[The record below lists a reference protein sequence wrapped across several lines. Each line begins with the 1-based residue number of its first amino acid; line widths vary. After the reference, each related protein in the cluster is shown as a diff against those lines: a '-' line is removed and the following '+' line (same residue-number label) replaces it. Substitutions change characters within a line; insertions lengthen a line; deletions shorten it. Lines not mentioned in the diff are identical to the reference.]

1 MTDSIGEKMLH
12 WADDHTKLSLDLILT
27 NVSLYWF
34 SGYYTTF
41 LWVYRTFVREGKN
54 MKSEW

>member
-1 MTDSIGEKMLH
+1 MLH